1 MAGTPRHRLL
11 QRLMSMASVQ
21 LPLQGLQRKC
31 HSWMRFLRSKW
42 TRSTSTSGAWGSI
55 PRPPAPATVG
65 SMFTYSTRRRSLCV
79 AVTSPATE
87 ASSPTAALCSSPRTI
102 DPVRQPPAPQHCAPP
117 DQAPQS
123 RPSEVCRA
131 QQRWC
136 WRRCA
141 VPSMLTSLAL
151 MLTAGASHESKR
163 AKAIASVDPSLS
175 PRTAR
180 AMEIIGTVK
189 PHSRPNMTLRDP
201 EVPAPGAYS
210 LDRHGAIGAQALS
223 KTPNSAVASFGLSTR
238 QSRWQVRFVPDAD
251 VAT

>member
-1 MAGTPRHRLL
+1 
-11 QRLMSMASVQ
+11 
-21 LPLQGLQRKC
+21 
-31 HSWMRFLRSKW
+31 
-42 TRSTSTSGAWGSI
+42 
-55 PRPPAPATVG
+55 
-65 SMFTYSTRRRSLCV
+65 
-79 AVTSPATE
+79 
-87 ASSPTAALCSSPRTI
+87 
-102 DPVRQPPAPQHCAPP
+102 
-117 DQAPQS
+117 
-123 RPSEVCRA
+123 
-131 QQRWC
+131 
-136 WRRCA
+136 
-141 VPSMLTSLAL
+141 
-151 MLTAGASHESKR
+151 MLTAGAPHESKR
-163 AKAIASVDPSLS
+163 AKAIAGVDPSLS